1 MEKVVEQY
9 LRQQVKKA
17 GGLALKFVSPGFTG
31 VPDRIILMPGARV
44 YFAETKDRGQKPE
57 PRQRRVHKFLRDL
70 GFMVFVPD
78 TKTAVDN
85 MMIWIVGDGWA
96 RNALR
101 GEMQR

>member
-1 MEKVVEQY
+1 MEKSVEQY

-44 YFAETKDRGQKPE
+44 YFAETKDRGKKPR
-57 PRQRRVHKFLRDL
+57 PRQQRVHKFLWDL

-78 TKTAVDN
+78 TTTAVDN
-85 MMIWIVGDGWA
+85 MMIWIIGDGGNQNGRA
-96 RNALR
+96 TL
-101 GEMQR
+101 

>member
-1 MEKVVEQY
+1 MEKAVEQY

-44 YFAETKDRGQKPE
+44 YFAETKDRGKKPE

-78 TKTAVDN
+78 TKPAVDN